1 MIVTLALFYH
11 HCSVLLC
18 FISSQ
23 ELKLII
29 VTVKESVQY
38 LPWSLKL
45 DLSVFHVSQETKL
58 MISVYGCPQFS
69 MSHFFQEKSKNT
81 SLVKHLFCTVWLM
94 SGCVAVEEVVGN
106 LSFYAR
112 STFTVISGLRG
123 GVNMITDVLY
133 SLNTYIRFCAC
144 KALWVKSCY
153 IYCAIEVLC
162 IIITIIL
169 IKTCVLVFLLWIW
182 H

>member
-81 SLVKHLFCTVWLM
+81 SL
-94 SGCVAVEEVVGN
+94 
-106 LSFYAR
+106 
-112 STFTVISGLRG
+112 
-123 GVNMITDVLY
+123 
-133 SLNTYIRFCAC
+133 
-144 KALWVKSCY
+144 
-153 IYCAIEVLC
+153 
-162 IIITIIL
+162 
-169 IKTCVLVFLLWIW
+169 
-182 H
+182 